1 MVMVFAFRPGVAGS
15 NYVRSLYFCYASVY
29 LFLCYGLF
37 SNFGSLTL
45 SQTSP
50 GFHVSAE
57 QAFWKHCRDR
67 RNCWWLWVWDPVEAK
82 FLASHLCWSM
92 WEKSRWLWKGI
103 FVTTGVRKPEQI
115 CSSPTFI
122 AVKVAL
128 NHNTPTNQS
137 KLKDFADE
145 NFKFGESG
153 TMLSKR
159 VQNTVGKGEIA
170 RYEQFLFFPQCF
182 QKTFTEET

>member
-1 MVMVFAFRPGVAGS
+1 M
-15 NYVRSLYFCYASVY
+15 
-29 LFLCYGLF
+29 
-37 SNFGSLTL
+37 
-45 SQTSP
+45 
-50 GFHVSAE
+50 
-57 QAFWKHCRDR
+57 
-67 RNCWWLWVWDPVEAK
+67 
-82 FLASHLCWSM
+82 
-92 WEKSRWLWKGI
+92 
-103 FVTTGVRKPEQI
+103 RKPGEI
-115 CSSPTFI
+115 CASPTII

-128 NHNTPTNQS
+128 NHNTPTIQS